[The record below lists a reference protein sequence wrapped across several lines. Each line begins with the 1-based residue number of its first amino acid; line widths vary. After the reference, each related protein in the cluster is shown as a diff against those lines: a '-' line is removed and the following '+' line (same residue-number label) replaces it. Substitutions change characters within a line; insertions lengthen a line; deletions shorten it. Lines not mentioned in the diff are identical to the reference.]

1 MSGRELPSAEAQGP
15 IATGADSNSVAK
27 RRQTIL
33 WTIITLIMG
42 LGGSLVVFQIMKPAQ
57 NRDGPDA
64 ARRIMATA
72 DLARGKN
79 QSGETEA
86 SELTVRVAEMD
97 RQLADINGKN
107 QQLSAETEGLRMQ
120 LVEERK
126 DALRTIDALNGQV
139 QSRPP

>member
-1 MSGRELPSAEAQGP
+1 M
-15 IATGADSNSVAK
+15 
-27 RRQTIL
+27 
-33 WTIITLIMG
+33 ITAVMA
-42 LGGSLVVFQIMKPAQ
+42 LGGGFIVYQIMKPAQ
-57 NRDGPDA
+57 NRDGPEA

-86 SELTVRVAEMD
+86 SELSVRVAEMD

-107 QQLSAETEGLRMQ
+107 QQLSAETEALRMQ

-139 QSRPP
+139 QSPPSGHLLHPIATLYTL